1 MFPKIFSKILSSL
14 PQIIASLFLA
24 GFVAYA
30 WTEPAGA
37 PPAGNIDTPIN
48 SGPGAQI
55 KQGDLIIG
63 GNFRVDGD
71 IIDKNGNVIYNSA
84 TGKIERARLPF

>member
-1 MFPKIFSKILSSL
+1 MFRKFYKFL
-14 PQIIASLFLA
+14 PQIVAMLFLA

-37 PPAGNIDTPIN
+37 PPAGNAPAPIN
-48 SGPGAQI
+48 MGATAQT

-63 GNFRVDGD
+63 GDFKVDSD
-71 IIDKNGNVIYNSA
+71 ITDKNSSIIYNSS
-84 TGKIERARLPF
+84 TGKIERAKLPF

>member
-1 MFPKIFSKILSSL
+1 MLKKFL
-14 PQIIASLFLA
+14 PQIVASLFLA

-37 PPAGNIDTPIN
+37 PPAGNVNAPIN
-48 SGPGAQI
+48 VGPNTQT
-55 KQGDLIIG
+55 KQGDLILN
-63 GNFRVDGD
+63 GNLKVSGD
-71 IIDKNGNVIYNSA
+71 IIDKVGNTIYNSI